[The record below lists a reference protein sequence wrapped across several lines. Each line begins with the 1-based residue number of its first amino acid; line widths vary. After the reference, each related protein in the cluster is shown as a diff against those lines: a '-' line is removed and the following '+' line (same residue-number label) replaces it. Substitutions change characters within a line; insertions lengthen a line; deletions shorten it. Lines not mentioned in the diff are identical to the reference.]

1 MKKILLSF
9 TIVFLFFQL
18 LSFPLKVSA
27 CNICTNPTFVSFH
40 YTSDAQP
47 IEFTHRSF
55 GLNVTSCS
63 APIYDIYFKVG
74 DLDYVVFLSSEKFT
88 YNWKTS
94 YGSKPECGEGGG
106 SNPTYKPLTGYY
118 YLVCL
123 DLPGTMYPFNFT
135 GWETYDTSRIPSNT
149 IADLPDTSDTT
160 IRSIDTSGMT
170 PLFLSDGSINNPEP
184 FDPFSAEYDDDVP
197 VPQVITKFNVVA
209 GVTTPII
216 SFTNGSTDY
225 NVVIYG
231 RWNSINDITLRQEK
245 LRWVYDYSSLIHG
258 DLECWVSDEDNRTSR
273 ENFDFFSD
281 PHFTDTYQ
289 AFLLKYPLAERNIT
303 NDPSLF
309 EKLTGYNEALH
320 NFTEL
325 YMNLPN
331 NAYSKPDFFF
341 RYYYRDEEQNIHYSR
356 WAHLTFPLIPPG
368 ENGFKTTTDQL
379 WKGNL
384 DYQIANKPLTSEEV
398 LDVDTY
404 FDTDQTKYNIMNN
417 QQSYD
422 LDQIDW
428 TMSLSNLQSITSV
441 FGQMPAFVATVFS
454 CYPAWMVQLIG
465 ATITI
470 LCALA
475 IYHGIRG

>member
-1 MKKILLSF
+1 MKKFFIIFFFSFFLWFFHPVYSLAFTATSGSLSPSDAKYY
-9 TIVFLFFQL
+9 IFFSDSNKSGSMYFSDVKRIAL
-18 LSFPLKVSA
+18 APAYK
-27 CNICTNPTFVSFH
+27 
-40 YTSDAQP
+40 TSDWYWIIFQTYSPDGWFCNVINDSNDIDTLNTYWGSENYFVTGFLNNGNYSCSSVTTNVPIFSTLEEAQNY
-47 IEFTHRSF
+47 IVT
-55 GLNVTSCS
+55 GDDTGNLNVPP
-63 APIYDIYFKVG
+63 AP
-74 DLDYVVFLSSEKFT
+74 E
-88 YNWKTS
+88 
-94 YGSKPECGEGGG
+94 
-106 SNPTYKPLTGYY
+106 
-118 YLVCL
+118 
-123 DLPGTMYPFNFT
+123 
-135 GWETYDTSRIPSNT
+135 
-149 IADLPDTSDTT
+149 
-160 IRSIDTSGMT
+160 
-170 PLFLSDGSINNPEP
+170 
-184 FDPFSAEYDDDVP
+184 FDPFSSDYDDDVP
-197 VPQVITKFNVVA
+197 VPQVITKFNVIA
-209 GVTTPII
+209 GVTTPVI

-231 RWNSINDITLRQEK
+231 RWNSINDVTLRQEK

-303 NDPSLF
+303 NDPTLF

-341 RYYYRDEEQNIHYSR
+341 RYYYRDDAQNIHYSR

-384 DYQIANKPLTSEEV
+384 DYQVANKPLTSEEV

-404 FDTDQTKYNIMNN
+404 FDSDQTKYNIMNN

-422 LDQIDW
+422 LDEIDW

>member
-1 MKKILLSF
+1 MKKLFFSMLIIPMMFLLS
-9 TIVFLFFQL
+9 TLTVQ
-18 LSFPLKVSA
+18 A
-27 CNICTNPTFVSFH
+27 
-40 YTSDAQP
+40 A
-47 IEFTHRSF
+47 E
-55 GLNVTSCS
+55 
-63 APIYDIYFKVG
+63 
-74 DLDYVVFLSSEKFT
+74 
-88 YNWKTS
+88 S
-94 YGSKPECGEGGG
+94 YGSLAPADADFYLFASNSSRWCKYYFTDYIRVCLVRLDNGGYNLCFETFEGVFSTFVTG
-106 SNPTYKPLTGYY
+106 SSDLSKINSYFGSSNFFIDSSDYGYNLSFYQNDLTSFETNLPIFSSKDAASNYILTG
-118 YLVCL
+118 
-123 DLPGTMYPFNFT
+123 DDT
-135 GWETYDTSRIPSNT
+135 GNLNT
-149 IADLPDTSDTT
+149 PPA
-160 IRSIDTSGMT
+160 
-170 PLFLSDGSINNPEP
+170 PE
-184 FDPFSAEYDDDVP
+184 FDPFSADYDDDVP

-216 SFTNGSTDY
+216 CFTNGSTDY
-225 NVVIYG
+225 NVVVYG

-245 LRWVYDYSSLIHG
+245 LRWVYDYSSLVHG
-258 DLECWVSDEDNRTSR
+258 DLECWVSDDDNRTSR

-281 PHFTDTYQ
+281 SHFTDTYL

-303 NDPSLF
+303 NDPTLF

-320 NFTEL
+320 NFTDL

-341 RYYYRDEEQNIHYSR
+341 RYYYRDDEQNIHYSR

-384 DYQIANKPLTSEEV
+384 DYQVANKPLTSEEV

-404 FDTDQTKYNIMNN
+404 FDSDQTKYNIMNN

-422 LDQIDW
+422 LDEIDW

>member
-9 TIVFLFFQL
+9 FLAFFLFFYPSHVYASNYTFFVEYTDGDSRQV
-18 LSFPLKVSA
+18 LSITVNSFSSPVYVGYNVSNNTA
-27 CNICTNPTFVSFH
+27 RLIIF
-40 YTSDAQP
+40 SD
-47 IEFTHRSF
+47 S
-55 GLNVTSCS
+55 
-63 APIYDIYFKVG
+63 
-74 DLDYVVFLSSEKFT
+74 VV
-88 YNWKTS
+88 N
-94 YGSKPECGEGGG
+94 
-106 SNPTYKPLTGYY
+106 
-118 YLVCL
+118 
-123 DLPGTMYPFNFT
+123 FNFSRV
-135 GWETYDTSRIPSNT
+135 TYDSSGSLVRNESWNNRTTVNGDNITGGLTCTSILSTNV
-149 IADLPDTSDTT
+149 
-160 IRSIDTSGMT
+160 
-170 PLFLSDGSINNPEP
+170 PLFDNYIPPYFDAESPILPAINNDGSVTDFYPKVPE
-184 FDPFSAEYDDDVP
+184 FDPFSAEYDDNVP

-289 AFLLKYPLAERNIT
+289 SFLLKYPLADRNIM
-303 NDPSLF
+303 NDPTLF

-384 DYQIANKPLTSEEV
+384 DYQISNKPLTSEEV

-404 FDTDQTKYNIMNN
+404 FDSDQTKYNIMNN

-422 LDQIDW
+422 LDEIDW

>member
-1 MKKILLSF
+1 MKKILFSLPCF
-9 TIVFLFFQL
+9 IFLFSVL
-18 LSFPLKVSA
+18 LFPSKACYGCNNYSHALTYHA
-27 CNICTNPTFVSFH
+27 CNASMH
-40 YTSDAQP
+40 
-47 IEFTHRSF
+47 
-55 GLNVTSCS
+55 S
-63 APIYDIYFKVG
+63 AVFFRYDPSTLSSPIYSAYTIYNG
-74 DLDYVVFLSSEKFT
+74 YVYFILRSETPFSGCSGYGFGSTIASSD
-88 YNWKTS
+88 S
-94 YGSKPECGEGGG
+94 VAIGSDEYKSVWVKRLEWLIASDFSME
-106 SNPTYKPLTGYY
+106 TYKNSQPLPKFIEG
-118 YLVCL
+118 VNINSEAAIASL
-123 DLPGTMYPFNFT
+123 DLSLFT
-135 GWETYDTSRIPSNT
+135 LAVN
-149 IADLPDTSDTT
+149 A
-160 IRSIDTSGMT
+160 
-170 PLFLSDGSINNPEP
+170 DGSIFQPP
-184 FDPFSAEYDDDVP
+184 TFDPFSAEYDDDVP

-225 NVVIYG
+225 NVVVYG
-231 RWNSINDITLRQEK
+231 RWNSINDVTLRQEK

-289 AFLLKYPLAERNIT
+289 AFLLKYPLSERNIT
-303 NDPSLF
+303 NDPTLF

-341 RYYYRDEEQNIHYSR
+341 RYYYRDEAQNIHYSR

-384 DYQIANKPLTSEEV
+384 DYQVANKPLTSEEV

-422 LDQIDW
+422 LDEIDW

-454 CYPAWMVQLIG
+454 CYPAWMVQLVG

>member
-1 MKKILLSF
+1 MKK
-9 TIVFLFFQL
+9 LFFSMLIIPVMFLVSTLTAQAAYG
-18 LSFPLKVSA
+18 SLKPAEADYYIFASNSSTWCKYYFKDVKRVCLRLWDSG
-27 CNICTNPTFVSFH
+27 CYNICLITYTGFNLQTSVSGSVDLNDITTTFGS
-40 YTSDAQP
+40 SN
-47 IEFTHRSF
+47 I
-55 GLNVTSCS
+55 L
-63 APIYDIYFKVG
+63 I
-74 DLDYVVFLSSEKFT
+74 DYV
-88 YNWKTS
+88 
-94 YGSKPECGEGGG
+94 GEGYNFGRYM
-106 SNPTYKPLTGYY
+106 NELTSFETNLPIFATKEAAFN
-118 YLVCL
+118 YLQ
-123 DLPGTMYPFNFT
+123 T
-135 GWETYDTSRIPSNT
+135 GDDTGNLNT
-149 IADLPDTSDTT
+149 P
-160 IRSIDTSGMT
+160 
-170 PLFLSDGSINNPEP
+170 PVPE

-289 AFLLKYPLAERNIT
+289 AFLLKYPLVERNIT
-303 NDPSLF
+303 NDPTLF
-309 EKLTGYNEALH
+309 EKLTGYNEAFH

-404 FDTDQTKYNIMNN
+404 FDSDQTKYNIMNN

-422 LDQIDW
+422 LDEIDW

>member
-1 MKKILLSF
+1 MKKLFPVFVLFLLILVPFRVFACPQCEDPSSLSYHYR
-9 TIVFLFFQL
+9 TVCNGSPYLNY
-18 LSFPLKVSA
+18 SA
-27 CNICTNPTFVSFH
+27 SLMLDTV
-40 YTSDAQP
+40 
-47 IEFTHRSF
+47 
-55 GLNVTSCS
+55 S
-63 APIYDIYFKVG
+63 APIYDIHVVCNG
-74 DLDYVVFLSSEKFT
+74 TDYLLFLSSGPFSGRT
-88 YNWKTS
+88 GATWGNGDDAT
-94 YGSKPECGEGGG
+94 GSGFSSLF
-106 SNPTYKPLTGYY
+106 SNVRYRLIQLKSG
-118 YLVCL
+118 
-123 DLPGTMYPFNFT
+123 PGA
-135 GWETYDTSRIPSNT
+135 TYDYYFDGWYSYPGSF
-149 IADLPDTSDTT
+149 LPYNYLELDSVSESSILAIDTT
-160 IRSIDTSGMT
+160 DLVPRVLG
-170 PLFLSDGSINNPEP
+170 DGSFYEP
-184 FDPFSAEYDDDVP
+184 PVFDPFSAEYDDDVP

-225 NVVIYG
+225 NLVIYG
-231 RWNSINDITLRQEK
+231 RWNSINDVTLRQEK

-258 DLECWVSDEDNRTSR
+258 DLECWVSDEDNRSSR

-289 AFLLKYPLAERNIT
+289 AFLLKYPLADRNIT
-303 NDPSLF
+303 NDPTLF

-404 FDTDQTKYNIMNN
+404 FDTDQTKYNILNN

-428 TMSLSNLQSITSV
+428 TMSLDNLQSLTSV

-454 CYPAWMVQLIG
+454 CYPSWMVQMIG